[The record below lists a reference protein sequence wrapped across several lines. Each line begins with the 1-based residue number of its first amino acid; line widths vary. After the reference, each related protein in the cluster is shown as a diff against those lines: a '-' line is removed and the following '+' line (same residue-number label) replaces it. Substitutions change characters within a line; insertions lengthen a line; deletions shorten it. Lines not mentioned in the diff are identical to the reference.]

1 MLTLIR
7 YPSSLLLISALLL
20 GWLSPNIANANES
33 QSDPFK
39 IGYFELIPHIELGP
53 NDILEGPALEYIKLV
68 LKEMGVNHYVMKG
81 FPVQRAFKMLLLGEI
96 DIVLFAAKT
105 PNTIKDHLILTDS
118 DLTFIQPGLVLSKES
133 PDAPPFKMQHLM
145 NKRLA
150 YWSGGYIPDFLKQE
164 SIELIPVAGDDVYK
178 RGFKL
183 IHHGRVDG
191 FFHVDSMALEWWL
204 ENTDTAKGLKLLKV
218 PHKVSVK
225 SLFSKKS
232 AVVYKERF
240 EKALNKVKKEMTY
253 RDFFFKHKKNNKEPG

>member
-20 GWLSPNIANANES
+20 GWLSPSLANAKES

-39 IGYFELIPHIELGP
+39 IGYFELIPHIEQGP
-53 NDILEGPALEYIKLV
+53 NNTLEGPALEYIKLV
-68 LKEMGVNHYVMKG
+68 LKEMGISHYEMKG

-118 DLTFIQPGLVLSKES
+118 DLTVIQPGLVLSKDS
-133 PDAPPFKMQHLM
+133 LASPPFKVEYLL

-150 YWSGGYIPDFLKQE
+150 YWSGGYIPDFLKQD
-164 SIELIPVAGDDVYK
+164 SIELIEVAGDDVYK

-204 ENTDTAKGLKLLKV
+204 ENTDAAKGLKLLKV

-225 SLFSKKS
+225 SLFSKTS
-232 AVVYKERF
+232 AVIYQDRF
-240 EKALNKVKKEMTY
+240 EKALNKVKKEVSY
-253 RDFFFKHKKNNKEPG
+253 RDFFFEYKKK